1 LGYFDKSPGDTLTAA
16 NVDTLMLQSIMRFAD
31 SSARDTALSGVLA
44 EGLHSYEDDSNSL
57 KFYNGSAWVILNEPP
72 QTWTPTISQ
81 PGSITKTTN
90 WAYSQRQGGMY
101 RATCKLSITGSG
113 TATNPIIVSTP
124 FTHVE
129 GFGSFVFYD
138 TSNSFYRSGN
148 VLPYSTTEYSFV
160 IDSGAD
166 LYGIAGT
173 DGMTNGDV
181 LWLSVMGSY

>member
-1 LGYFDKSPGDTLTAA
+1 MTYFTKSAGDSLRASQANALLKQGIPPFADATARDAAITAPADGEHAYLTGS
-16 NVDTLMLQSIMRFAD
+16 DTLMEYQ
-31 SSARDTALSGVLA
+31 T
-44 EGLHSYEDDSNSL
+44 
-57 KFYNGSAWVILNEPP
+57 SAWVIINEPK

-81 PGSITKTTN
+81 PGSITKTVN
-90 WAYSQRQGGMY
+90 WGYSQRQGGMY

-113 TATNPIIVSTP
+113 TATNPIIVTTP

-129 GFGSFVFYD
+129 AFGSFVFYD